1 MIYFDNAA
9 TTFPKPESV
18 VQGLRAGVLQYG
30 GNPGRSGHS
39 LSMKTAE
46 KIFRVRSAAAD
57 LFGADVERVIFT
69 SNCSHS
75 LNVAIK
81 GSIESGHV
89 ITTCLEH
96 NSVLRP
102 LESLQHSGKISYSV
116 ADVHNKTPD
125 EIVEEI
131 RGLVRMDTKLVVC
144 THASNVTGQILPIAR
159 IAQMCRRNGLLLIVD
174 AAQTAGVLPI
184 KVDDMGIDIL
194 CTAGHKGLYGP
205 TGTGLLILGKDVNL
219 LPLMEGGTGSKSL
232 ELTQPDFY
240 PDRLEAGTLNSVGI
254 CGLGAGIDFVR
265 KQGINR
271 IYQHEIGICRMVFR
285 SFQKFP
291 HVELYTDRFE
301 PGERAPVLIFNIKG
315 KTSEE
320 ITSFLNDK
328 GFALRGGL
336 HCAPLVHQALGTE
349 KNGAVRF
356 SPSAFNTKA
365 EAEKFIRTVGGIR

>member
-9 TTFPKPESV
+9 TTYPKPEAV
-18 VQGLRAGVLQYG
+18 VQGLRAGILQYG

-46 KIFRVRSAAAD
+46 KMFRVRKAAAD
-57 LFGADVERVIFT
+57 FFGADVERVIFT
-69 SNCSHS
+69 SNCTHS
-75 LNVAIK
+75 LNLAIK

-102 LESLQHSGKISYSV
+102 LEALQQGGRISYST
-116 ADVHNKTPD
+116 ADVHGKAPD

-131 RGLVRMDTKLVVC
+131 RALVRKDTKLVVC
-144 THASNVTGQILPIAR
+144 THASNVTGEVLPVVK

-184 KVDDMGIDIL
+184 NIDQMGIDIL

-205 TGTGLLILGKDVNL
+205 TGTGLLILGKGVELN
-219 LPLMEGGTGSKSL
+219 PLFEGGTGSRSL

-265 KQGINR
+265 SKGISR
-271 IYQHEIGICRMVFR
+271 IYQHEIGLCQQVFR
-285 SFQKFP
+285 SLRGLPQVK
-291 HVELYTDRFE
+291 LYTSRFE
-301 PGERAPVLIFNIKG
+301 PGERAPVLIFNIRG

-320 ITSFLNDK
+320 TTRLLNDR

-336 HCAPLVHQALGTE
+336 HCAPLAHRALGTE
-349 KNGAVRF
+349 KDGAVRF
-356 SPSAFNTKA
+356 SPSAFNSGQD
-365 EAEKFIRTVGGIR
+365 AEKFIQTVRNIR